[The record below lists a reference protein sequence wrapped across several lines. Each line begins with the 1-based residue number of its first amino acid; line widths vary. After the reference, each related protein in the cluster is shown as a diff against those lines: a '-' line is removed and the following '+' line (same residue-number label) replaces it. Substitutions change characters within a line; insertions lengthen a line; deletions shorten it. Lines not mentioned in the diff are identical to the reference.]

1 MFKITN
7 APITPGTHPA
17 NVNKKTIRIDPQPL
31 SKTAK
36 GGSKIDNKTLQ
47 KLMIEIKIKVI
58 QRSGIFS
65 EKAVMTFYL
74 YCLKIPLSVAVQKA
88 AF

>member
-1 MFKITN
+1 MS
-7 APITPGTHPA
+7 APITPGIHPA
-17 NVNKKTIRIDPQPL
+17 NVNKNTIRIEPQPL
-31 SKTAK
+31 SITAK

-65 EKAVMTFYL
+65 KKCSKDKWSICYG
-74 YCLKIPLSVAVQKA
+74 
-88 AF
+88 